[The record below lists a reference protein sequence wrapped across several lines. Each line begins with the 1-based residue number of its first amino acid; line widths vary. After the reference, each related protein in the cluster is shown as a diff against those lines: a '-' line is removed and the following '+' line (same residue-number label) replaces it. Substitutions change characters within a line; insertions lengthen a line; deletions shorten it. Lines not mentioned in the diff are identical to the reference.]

1 MIILVL
7 YKGKTKKRKNV
18 AIILKCTRNSAFA
31 ALCHASDA
39 NESSGEAPQTQTICV
54 ISGMKSVI
62 MVLTLRCVF
71 LTACGPYAKKVAWCG
86 SLPKVLFRK
95 RRSDSD
101 CLFKCNLKRTLHLG
115 RYSELVQRP
124 PSSDYCKTVANIYLS
139 FGVKERPP

>member
-7 YKGKTKKRKNV
+7 YKGKTKNRKNV

-71 LTACGPYAKKVAWCG
+71 FDGLWCLCQD
-86 SLPKVLFRK
+86 SCLVRK
-95 RRSDSD
+95 FAE
-101 CLFKCNLKRTLHLG
+101 CA
-115 RYSELVQRP
+115 VQ
-124 PSSDYCKTVANIYLS
+124 
-139 FGVKERPP
+139 KETE